1 MRLRIMKK
9 RTTLWVAA
17 LVLLLALVLAS
28 CGGGQGGG
36 GESQTTAGKKA
47 TTETTTA
54 HKKAT
59 FGVVKSYSNLSRDHT
74 KEPVDYPQSPPV
86 GGPHNPIWQNCGF
99 YSKPVRDEN
108 AVHSMEHGAVW
119 ITYRPDLPKDQVE
132 KITSFTLKNYVL
144 VSPYPGLPAP
154 VVASAWGKQLRLNS
168 ANDPRLGQFVTT
180 YRLGP
185 QNPEPGAPCSGGV
198 GSPE

>member
-1 MRLRIMKK
+1 MMKK

-28 CGGGQGGG
+28 CGGGQGGSG
-36 GESQTTAGKKA
+36 GQGGGGGGSQTTA
-47 TTETTTA
+47 
-54 HKKAT
+54 HKEAPT
-59 FGVVKSYSNLSRDHT
+59 GSVTSYSNLSRNHT
-74 KEPVDYPQSPPV
+74 NEPVNYPQSPPV

-99 YSKPVRDEN
+99 YSKPVRNEY

-119 ITYRPDLPKDQVE
+119 ITYSPDLPKDQVE
-132 KITSFTLKNYVL
+132 KIKSLTQKSYVL
-144 VSPYPGLPAP
+144 ASPYPGLPTP
-154 VVASAWGKQLRLNS
+154 VVASAWGKQLKLNS
-168 ANDPRLGQFVTT
+168 ANDFRLEQFVRA
-180 YRLGP
+180 YGQGP

>member
-1 MRLRIMKK
+1 
-9 RTTLWVAA
+9 
-17 LVLLLALVLAS
+17 
-28 CGGGQGGG
+28 
-36 GESQTTAGKKA
+36 
-47 TTETTTA
+47 
-54 HKKAT
+54 
-59 FGVVKSYSNLSRDHT
+59 
-74 KEPVDYPQSPPV
+74 VDYPQSPPV

-99 YSKPVRDEN
+99 YSKPVRNEH

-119 ITYRPDLPKDQVE
+119 ITYSPDLPEDQVE
-132 KITSFTLKNYVL
+132 EIKSLTLKNYVL

-154 VVASAWGKQLRLNS
+154 VVASAWGKQLRLDS